1 MPNTKIDSIK
11 LSDNIIYDI
20 NLPIDATPS
29 IAGLTTN
36 GDSNFNGDVN
46 INTNSLG
53 LISSLT
59 APLVYGNI
67 TNGLILTNYKGS
79 GAGAPDGASIKLD
92 GEGGITLSAD
102 QGIILNTSESQSGID
117 IKAADE
123 LNLSSTISQVNV
135 KLGNNT
141 ISFPQGKA
149 GTIALTSDIDTKQ
162 DTLVSGTNIKR
173 INNNSILGDGN
184 LDTLQMSLEY
194 ADDSEIIQGLTLLQP
209 IESSLSTTKKDKV
222 SIKYGSFLIN
232 NTQVINQYVPFK
244 GGSFT
249 YPPFVT
255 ITPVIGNAS
264 EAATNV
270 YCYIT
275 EVTKTGFRFTVTS
288 GNSSLP
294 VSKVF
299 YTAIGQ

>member
-20 NLPIDATPS
+20 NLPTNATPS
-29 IAGLTTN
+29 IAGLTVN
-36 GDSNFNGDVN
+36 GD
-46 INTNSLG
+46 T

-59 APLVYGNI
+59 APLVYGNV

-79 GAGAPDGASIKLD
+79 GVEAPSGASIKLD
-92 GEGGITLSAD
+92 GEGGIILRAD

-135 KLGNNT
+135 TLGNNT

-149 GTIALTSDIDTKQ
+149 GTIALTSDVDTKQ
-162 DTLVSGTNIKR
+162 DKLVSGTNIKR
-173 INNNSILGDGN
+173 INNNNILGEGN
-184 LDTLQMSLEY
+184 LDTLQMQLSYEE
-194 ADDSEIIQGLTLLQP
+194 DSGFIEGLTLLQP

-222 SIKYGSFLIN
+222 EIKYDFFLDF
-232 NTQVINQYVPFK
+232 TGGQAINQFVPFK

-255 ITPVIGNAS
+255 ITPVVGNAS

-275 EVTKTGFRFTVTS
+275 EVTKTGFRFTATS
-288 GNSSLP
+288 GNTSLP
-294 VSKVF
+294 ITGIY